1 MKSRVS
7 TAPRY
12 PSRPGR
18 KMQEPGWWCC
28 SPENSRNA
36 YERRLWLSRAVPPPL
51 HTGGH
56 GALIIRS
63 VLCHLPSLLL
73 SPLLTLG
80 PIRRLLLRALTVLRV
95 HENLTRGR
103 PAVAGRWAA
112 SRRRTIGRDARLH
125 HRRRIRRHIAFVVRV
140 VGVVHVIG
148 VVIRNAAPPIRRV
161 GQRQHRQEPGEPY
174 SVVAPRPEA
183 AMPISALPVSAGGV
197 PIPTPAVVT
206 TASAKVSA
214 ARSVPAATRG
224 VTASARKVTAAM
236 AAPTAAVRLRERG
249 RAADQ
254 YRQNAGRQKNALAPD
269 THDCHLRLPGRAPA
283 RPLGTHRIRPTLY
296 NAVQAVWCTA
306 FHGLDVP
313 EPPRELASIPQCRIE
328 HNVCRAA
335 RRRLKKPG
343 IGFIDDHRTHI
354 GSTGDVI
361 KAREFA
367 EPPVSG
373 FLLKPGPQ

>member
-125 HRRRIRRHIAFVVRV
+125 HRRQIRRHIAFVVRV

-174 SVVAPRPEA
+174 SVVAPRPETA
-183 AMPISALPVSAGGV
+183 VPISATPVSAGGV
-197 PIPTPAVVT
+197 PMPAVVAGMPVIGAGMPVRAPVAASVACVGRT
-206 TASAKVSA
+206 MVPPAVAVGIACTA
-214 ARSVPAATRG
+214 G
-224 VTASARKVTAAM
+224 IVTHPRIMRTAA
-236 AAPTAAVRLRERG
+236 AEVTSAGVVTPT
-249 RAADQ
+249 
-254 YRQNAGRQKNALAPD
+254 
-269 THDCHLRLPGRAPA
+269 
-283 RPLGTHRIRPTLY
+283 
-296 NAVQAVWCTA
+296 
-306 FHGLDVP
+306 
-313 EPPRELASIPQCRIE
+313 
-328 HNVCRAA
+328 
-335 RRRLKKPG
+335 
-343 IGFIDDHRTHI
+343 
-354 GSTGDVI
+354 
-361 KAREFA
+361 
-367 EPPVSG
+367 
-373 FLLKPGPQ
+373 